1 MAVSVTFPERKV
13 TRAVG
18 RRGKDMDVEQQR
30 HWVPA
35 FAGMTKIQTT
45 SCERLRQHR
54 RQLLQ
59 LRQGH
64 ILARLRVGFRILALA
79 MQIR

>member
-1 MAVSVTFPERKV
+1 MALVTFPERKV

-35 FAGMTKIQTT
+35 FAGMTVQTKT
-45 SCERLRQHR
+45 GALRR
-54 RQLLQ
+54 PFEVPVIRID
-59 LRQGH
+59 RA
-64 ILARLRVGFRILALA
+64 ARDHVITLPR
-79 MQIR
+79 

>member
-1 MAVSVTFPERKV
+1 MALVTFPERKV

-35 FAGMTKIQTT
+35 FAGMTVQTKT
-45 SCERLRQHR
+45 GTLRRPFCFMRFKLAAHR
-54 RQLLQ
+54 
-59 LRQGH
+59 
-64 ILARLRVGFRILALA
+64 AAA
-79 MQIR
+79 